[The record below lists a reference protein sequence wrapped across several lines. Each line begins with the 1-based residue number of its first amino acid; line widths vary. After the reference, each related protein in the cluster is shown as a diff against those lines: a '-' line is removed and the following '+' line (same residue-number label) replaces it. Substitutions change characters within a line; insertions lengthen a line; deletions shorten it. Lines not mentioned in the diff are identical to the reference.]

1 MIYGIYLLL
10 LLIIMAEFQHKQ
22 IPFALKGVCLTR
34 AIDFIPDGRVTI
46 ARNIRSY
53 QEGIVQSR
61 SGQTAINNSAIADLN
76 IHSIKRLN
84 NDIPGATQAYSLII
98 AAGTSLYND
107 NGAHN
112 AFTSRASGF
121 SGSPLSIIPFRP
133 NASPEPFAYIA
144 DSSKMVK
151 MNIDGSKVR
160 NIGIFPP
167 TTYPKGPSG
176 AAMPALNSFQFTTID
191 SGIVSAA
198 GWAAGTGIFSVTN
211 ATGPTDTIAGIIYDS
226 GSTGWASIGVTAP
239 TDTRFW
245 QVGAM
250 VTTNTS
256 AETIILDSVYTPI
269 KTTTISSITY
279 DSGTTGLCTIVLASH
294 KRKALVPNV
303 LILLNASE
311 YVRVISVTWGDDDLP
326 SLRCSTAGTF
336 SAGQSVT
343 GVNSWRAFFANVHAA
358 AETYTW
364 KVLTITGNVVA
375 ANTSVVAYATKTGAL
390 DLSNVGGR
398 PIQDSDEINFEIYLN
413 DSFASGGGVGLIQ
426 EVQIQLDVD
435 DATFT
440 RNYYYIAI
448 HPSSLSPV
456 ITGQQTVQNARTNK
470 LTEDII
476 NTVDIPSDQSTAQ
489 LRQKLQRR
497 LAKAQRNAN
506 ENRARKLLNRLN
518 NLPIDDIP
526 GGGDVI
532 NPNPP
537 SNSIPNTSGGV
548 IPTVGLNSYI
558 PIRIKVSDLQ
568 RVGSDLTKTLANV
581 GVIGIR
587 VIANNTTSV
596 ASVAGDFALNFGSFW
611 IGGAY
616 GPDAGIA
623 GTPYLYRF
631 RYRASETGARS
642 FPSPSTRSG
651 VIARRQRVQ
660 LSAAAS
666 SDAQVDKI
674 DWFRFGGSINV
685 WKYIGTGANST
696 ATFNDDFPDD
706 SILNNEEL
714 TFEDFQPFPIVST
727 PITGTCTVSGTMVT
741 VTSGAV
747 SISMA
752 AGTQIIING
761 ISCTLYAPPI
771 STTKFEIVE
780 SIGALSGVSLFIP
793 EPLLIGQ
800 PLPAMW
806 GPFGQGFLGTVM
818 FACGDNYN
826 PGTLYWT
833 NPDDPDSA
841 SDRNQLEITSPSEPL
856 MNGFLYN
863 NTSYVFSSEDL
874 YVIYPTSDITG
885 RLTFKANK
893 TGLGLGL
900 AGRYSYCV
908 GEGRIWF
915 VSRDGIYTTE
925 GSIPVSITDDDLY
938 PLFPHDGL
946 VGTGVNGYIAP
957 DYTSPNTLRLSIG
970 DSILR
975 FDFKGTDTNYY
986 TWLYDINTKSWLFDS
1001 YGRQIITS
1009 YYEEGKNTHRWLMGA
1024 INGKLYQYGGTSD
1037 DTIAIACEVRSKVEN
1052 FGDSRLEKII
1062 AEHYLDFD
1070 PDGATITVQPGF
1082 DNYTVLPTPTT
1093 LVTTAG
1099 RRQQVI
1105 DIASG
1110 VGTLARNVTNDITW
1124 SSTTAVPKLYLFDY
1138 YFLVKVDN
1146 TYQRYTDYTDLGY
1159 SGPKYIRGFR
1169 LRADTANV
1177 ARNIRIEYDGT
1188 AIGVDVVV
1196 QHNGELWKSYDI
1208 PTPFMAYLVRI
1219 APQDA
1224 LLWRL
1229 YDIEFIYDKYPD
1241 LDNII
1246 TGWTDGGYLGDKWLQ
1261 GIVLRA
1267 DSNNVATTVLVKS
1280 DDGNTIAT
1288 LSCTHNGDQTKPYS
1302 WEPYRTHEMRLV
1314 PQGNIRIIDAKW
1326 IYEPEAELTNFWK
1339 AQPQSFGMDGFL
1351 HIKSCQIPLI
1361 STSIVTLTI
1370 NIDGVD
1376 YTYDIPSTADI
1387 FKKNYISLQAI
1398 KGKVFQ
1404 LFLEPKVG
1412 TTGFRVYQKDIEFKI
1427 KAWGSN
1433 SGYLTVKPL
1442 GHPHA
1447 VNGALI

>member
-1 MIYGIYLLL
+1 MKEY
-10 LLIIMAEFQHKQ
+10 QHKQ
-22 IPFALKGVCLTR
+22 IPFVLKGVCLTR
-34 AIDFIPDGRVTI
+34 AIDFIPDGRVAI

-53 QEGIVQSR
+53 QEGVVQSR
-61 SGQTAINNSAIADLN
+61 SGQVAINGSAIADLN
-76 IHSIKRLN
+76 IHTIKRLN
-84 NDIPGATQAYSLII
+84 NDIPGAAQAFALII
-98 AAGTSLYND
+98 ASGSSLYSD

-167 TTYPKGPSG
+167 TTQPSY
-176 AAMPALNSFQFTTID
+176 NFTTPARTVID
-191 SGIVSAA
+191 NFDNAGAWTSTGI
-198 GWAAGTGIFSVTN
+198 AGTGALKIATTVTF
-211 ATGPTDTIAGIIYDS
+211 ATISQILYDS
-226 GSTGWASIGVTAP
+226 GSTGFCSIAVSATYIGMAEGNRILINGGGGTAELVFIEKVFP
-239 TDTRFW
+239 AIT
-245 QVGAM
+245 
-250 VTTNTS
+250 
-256 AETIILDSVYTPI
+256 
-269 KTTTISSITY
+269 TTTISSIIY
-279 DSGTTGLCTIVLASH
+279 DSGTTGNCSIVLAHNSRH
-294 KRKALVPNV
+294 RVQTDAL
-303 LILLNASE
+303 
-311 YVRVISVTWGDDDLP
+311 ISINGEIVKIVSTSIGSDDQQ
-326 SLRCSTAGTF
+326 SFRCSTTINHT
-336 SAGQSVT
+336 AGQAVT
-343 GVNSWRAFFANVHAA
+343 GLNSFRCVTVNNHAIGENLA
-358 AETYTW
+358 IQVIQLGATGATTGIA
-364 KVLTITGNVVA
+364 TITR
-375 ANTSVVAYATKTGAL
+375 TGLTL
-390 DLSNVGGR
+390 DLSQVSGR
-398 PIQDSDEINFEIYLN
+398 PVQDTDEMFFASRVLPASEVSELQILLDCGDGSFTQNFYIKSIKPSDFQPATIQTQTTQDSRIN
-413 DSFASGGGVGLIQ
+413 AIQ
-426 EVQIQLDVD
+426 
-435 DATFT
+435 
-440 RNYYYIAI
+440 
-448 HPSSLSPV
+448 S
-456 ITGQQTVQNARTNK
+456 
-470 LTEDII
+470 DII
-476 NTVDIPSDQSTAQ
+476 NSAELSPTETPEQ
-489 LRQKLQRR
+489 LRQRLQRR
-497 LAKAQRNAN
+497 LLKAMQNN
-506 ENRARKLLNRLN
+506 NTQKIGKLRDRIEELDREISQH
-518 NLPIDDIP
+518 PIDLP
-526 GGGDVI
+526 VGGGFASAI
-532 NPNPP
+532 GQ
-537 SNSIPNTSGGV
+537 GGSDQYW
-548 IPTVGLNSYI
+548 ILRF
-558 PIRIKVSDLQ
+558 RIADLF
-568 RVGSDLTKTLANV
+568 RVGSD
-581 GVIGIR
+581 
-587 VIANNTTSV
+587 
-596 ASVAGDFALNFGSFW
+596 ASVGLKNINALRINAFITNSTAAGDPLFQFSAWW
-611 IGGAY
+611 IGGTF
-616 GPDAGIA
+616 GPDVGIQ
-623 GTPYLYRF
+623 GTPYTYRF
-631 RYRASETGARS
+631 RYRASETGAKS
-642 FPSPSTRSG
+642 YPSPSIRST
-651 VIARRQRVQ
+651 VQAKRQRVQ

-747 SISMA
+747 STNMA

-780 SIGALSGVSLFIP
+780 SIGALTSVSLFIP
-793 EPLLIGQ
+793 EPLLVGQ

-874 YVIYPTSDITG
+874 YIIYPTSDVIG

-900 AGRYSYCV
+900 AGRYSYCI

-925 GSIPVSITDDDLY
+925 GSMPVSITDDDLY

-946 VGTGVNGYIAP
+946 VGTSVNGYIAP

-970 DSILR
+970 DSVLR

-1001 YGRQIITS
+1001 YGRQVITS

-1037 DTIAIACEVRSKVEN
+1037 DSVAIACELRSKVEN

-1070 PDGATITVQPGF
+1070 PDGASITVQPGF
-1082 DNYTVLPTPTT
+1082 DNYTVLSTPTI
-1093 LVTTAG
+1093 LVATAG
-1099 RRQQVI
+1099 RKQQVI

-1169 LRADTANV
+1169 LRADTANI
-1177 ARNIRIEYDGT
+1177 ARSIRIEYDGT
-1188 AIGVDVVV
+1188 NDGVDVTV

-1246 TGWTDGGYLGDKWLQ
+1246 TEWTDGGYLGDKWLQ

-1267 DSNNVATTVLVKS
+1267 DSNNIATTVLVKS

-1288 LSCTHNGDQTKPYS
+1288 LSCIHNGDQEKPYS
-1302 WEPYRTHEMRLV
+1302 WNPYVTHMMRLV
-1314 PQGNIRIIDAKW
+1314 PQGAIRIIDARW
-1326 IYEPEAELTNFWK
+1326 VYNIEPELATIWWTQQTTHHLQGFQHLK
-1339 AQPQSFGMDGFL
+1339 DGYITHL
-1351 HIKSCQIPLI
+1351 
-1361 STSIVTLTI
+1361 STSDITLTLF
-1370 NIDGVD
+1370 IDGIAQSPI
-1376 YTYDIPSTADI
+1376 TIPNSGGLRLKSY
-1387 FKKNYISLQAI
+1387 FRFPAI

-1404 LFLEPKVG
+1404 YKLISSNS
-1412 TTGFRVYQKDIEFKI
+1412 FRLYKDDCEIKC

-1433 SGYLTVKPL
+1433 GEYLKVNPFGEIHFNDRSGAT
-1442 GHPHA
+1442 
-1447 VNGALI
+1447 I